1 MKTFSYH
8 SPKDVKEAS
17 KLASSSSMFLAGG
30 MTSIPSMKLGMAT
43 YKDVIDLKKIKKLSG
58 IKVSSKTVTIGATTK
73 HAEVA
78 SSKDVQKAIP
88 ALAKLAGN
96 IGDAQVRNR
105 GTIGGSIS
113 NNDPSACYP
122 SACMALNAVI
132 HTNERKI
139 EANKFFKGMFETA
152 LKKGEIVEAVEF
164 QIPEKADYQ
173 KHPNPASRYAIVGVF
188 VAKHKDEVNVAVTGA
203 KSCVYTDKDLDD
215 LLSIVLKYVEDPD
228 DAEKEIERFDTG
240 GFDAMSD
247 YVTANL
253 LRDKDYND
261 WYNKLHSIKEE
272 EMDDEDMDKAATS
285 AAKQGASISKIA
297 SKLGETTSEMKSL
310 VNKYKKAQEP
320 EKSELMARL
329 KELTKIKKELESL
342 L

>member
-17 KLASSSSMFLAGG
+17 KLASTSSAFLAGG

-58 IKVSSKTVTIGATTK
+58 IKVSSKAVTIGATTK

-78 SSKDVQKAIP
+78 ASKEVQKAIP

-132 HTNERKI
+132 HTSDRKI
-139 EANKFFKGMFETA
+139 EASKFFKGMFETA

-164 QIPEKADYQ
+164 EIPEKADYQ

-188 VAKHKDEVNVAVTGA
+188 VAKHKKEVNVAVTGA
-203 KSCVYTDKDLDD
+203 KSCVYIDKDLSKKLSSDFSSSAIEGIELDD
-215 LLSIVLKYVEDPD
+215 SEMNSDMHAS
-228 DAEKEIERFDTG
+228 AEYR
-240 GFDAMSD
+240 
-247 YVTANL
+247 ANL
-253 LRDKDYND
+253 V
-261 WYNKLHSIKEE
+261 
-272 EMDDEDMDKAATS
+272 
-285 AAKQGASISKIA
+285 
-297 SKLGETTSEMKSL
+297 SL
-310 VNKYKKAQEP
+310 YAKKAVE
-320 EKSELMARL
+320 AC
-329 KELTKIKKELESL
+329 
-342 L
+342 